1 MPVLSDSDR
10 RDSPRVPMKFLV
22 RDLEEG
28 GSFQECEGDLAVG
41 GAFVHSRYPP
51 AGTQYEVRFHL
62 PGLTKDIRARGELLR
77 IRDEHGGKGYH
88 LKFTDLDVAAEL
100 AIARYLD
107 NLARR

>member
-28 GSFQECEGDLAVG
+28 GSFQEYEGDLAVG
-41 GAFVHSRYPP
+41 GAFFTARYPP

-62 PGLTKDIRARGELLR
+62 PGLPKDIRARGELLR
-77 IRDEHGGKGYH
+77 IRDDKKGMGYH
-88 LKFTDLDVAAEL
+88 LRFKDLDVASEL

-107 NLARR
+107 NLAKR